1 MIQIQPNCSNDDT
14 DPNPAQLVLNGDSLP
29 WVTSAKYLGNTI
41 ESIPNGL
48 AKDTKQKRA
57 QYIEKNCELVQEFG
71 FAHPD
76 VKSRLN
82 RIYNSSFPGSL
93 LWDLSS
99 ENVKQIVNSWSVSA
113 RIMWGLPHDA
123 HRYLIEELSGE
134 HAFVMIVS
142 RYIKFIQSIKKSPKY
157 PVQFLLEKVMNNV
170 NTLTSRNIRFI
181 LDKVNKENIFDVKPA
196 QLKKLKFCEVR
207 NEDKWRVE
215 FIREITNLKQ
225 NALCLSDDG
234 VDFDAD
240 DLEDILKYLA
250 TS

>member
-1 MIQIQPNCSNDDT
+1 MIRRKYNIGIQMHGIGCFISNYFAGCHGYADDLLLLCPSRSGLQEMLDLSQNYVQT
-14 DPNPAQLVLNGDSLP
+14 HKISFSTNPDPRKSKTKGIVFSKENLKFDPAQLVLNGDSLP

-170 NTLTSRNIRFI
+170 NKLTLTFHS
-181 LDKVNKENIFDVKPA
+181 
-196 QLKKLKFCEVR
+196 
-207 NEDKWRVE
+207 
-215 FIREITNLKQ
+215 
-225 NALCLSDDG
+225 
-234 VDFDAD
+234 
-240 DLEDILKYLA
+240 YLIK
-250 TS
+250 